1 MLPLPELLGGS
12 VLHCFCHN
20 SVQSL
25 SELFWG
31 SVLNFFTRCHHDAL
45 SSFKL
50 LHIFV
55 RILSRHTTQAQRIA
69 HNTLTRAF
77 GLSSSK
83 PFTLIGSTISPF
95 LMMANQM
102 TLSRNRS
109 QKQGTIGWCQ
119 NRQGQNFM
127 QGTQVREAVV
137 RGQLK
142 LDKLIKTKVMLIF
155 PLLTSSKQGVEA
167 KGLSSA

>member
-1 MLPLPELLGGS
+1 MLSLPELIGGS

-20 SVQSL
+20 SMQSL
-25 SELFWG
+25 LKLFWG

-45 SSFKL
+45 SSFKP
-50 LHIFV
+50 LHIFIG
-55 RILSRHTTQAQRIA
+55 ILAQHTTQAQHIA

-83 PFTLIGSTISPF
+83 PYTLIGSTISPF

-102 TLSRNRS
+102 TLSWNRS
-109 QKQGTIGWCQ
+109 QKQGRIGWCQ
-119 NRQGQNFM
+119 NKQGQNFM
-127 QGTQVREAVV
+127 QGIQVRGAVV

-142 LDKLIKTKVMLIF
+142 LDKLIRTKVMLIF
-155 PLLTSSKQGVEA
+155 PLLTSSK
-167 KGLSSA
+167 